1 MTEDPILLP
10 ALESAT
16 LGFLVYLLGALIT
29 RRIGF
34 LRDFNI
40 PEPVTGGL
48 LAALVTLGI
57 HAVWGRPVLFDL
69 TIRDYLL
76 IVFFSGIGLN
86 ARLSDLRRG
95 GVPLLVLLAVTIAL
109 VFAQNVL
116 GLLTALGF
124 GLPAQAGL
132 LLGSVS
138 LLGGHGTTIAW
149 APEIK
154 AATGLSGAAELGV
167 ASATLGLVVGA
178 LLGGPV
184 AQWLIARYRLTTGE
198 AAVPAP
204 AGADLGLEFA
214 DERQTSLTPVDLM
227 RTLFVLHAV
236 LLAGLAL
243 QDLIAAAG
251 LRLPDFVPC
260 MLVAILVGNL
270 LPVLLPRLP
279 QVPRS
284 PALSLVTDFAL
295 GGFLAMSLMSLQLW
309 TLQGLGLLMAVSILA
324 QTLLALAFV
333 WFAIFRLMGR
343 NYFAAV
349 LSAGFTGFA
358 LGATPTAIANMNAVT
373 KAHGPAPLAFVILPL
388 ISAFFLDLVNAA
400 VIQLFLAF

>member
-10 ALESAT
+10 ALEAAT

-109 VFAQNVL
+109 IFAQNVL

-400 VIQLFLAF
+400 VIQLFLAL